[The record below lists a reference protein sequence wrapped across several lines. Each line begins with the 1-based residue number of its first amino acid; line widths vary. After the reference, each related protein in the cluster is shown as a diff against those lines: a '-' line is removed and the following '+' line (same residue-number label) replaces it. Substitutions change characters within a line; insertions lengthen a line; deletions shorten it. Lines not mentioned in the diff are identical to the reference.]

1 MLEKLK
7 RLEEKPIDTLILRA
21 LTSWCVSA
29 LIMLWA
35 VGEKFTVLK
44 AYDNVSLV
52 FFVFVFIVCFALLS
66 AVYVLLKVKK
76 VDVFALPVA
85 FAVYSTVT
93 LADSS
98 KNYYFSFGII
108 ILWAILVYYYHKNG
122 YLDKLN
128 VSGKTAKLVIAAVA
142 IVFVAVVG
150 VAGVLRYESNWAPNF
165 DFGIFCNM
173 YYNMKESF
181 QPLTTCERDTLLS
194 HFAVHMSPIYY
205 LLLPVY
211 WIFPSPSTLQMMQAV
226 VLAGAVIPMYL
237 LAKHFKLSNPRTLL
251 LCAVLLFHPAVAAG
265 TNYDLHENC
274 FLLPLLLWSFLF
286 FEKEKYIPMSVF
298 LVLTL
303 LVKEDAAVYVI
314 FFALYVFL
322 SRRKYLLGAII
333 AAVAGVYFIIVLS
346 YLGTSGDGVM
356 SWRYGNFIVGDG
368 GLFDAVKNVLV
379 NPAYVFTQ
387 IFIDSE
393 NGYSQKLL
401 LILQLF
407 VPLAFLPL
415 GTKKVSRLLLILPFI
430 LLNLMTLYSYQY
442 NISFQYTFGPMAF
455 LFYMTALNVKD
466 MKPVTSKMLLSV
478 AAVAACVLF
487 IGSAVPRLSQYAE
500 IIVRDQ
506 EDIAL
511 TNEALDSIPE
521 EATVIASSYFVPRL
535 SERKVIYAVNH
546 HEVKQGERVDFVI
559 IDTREN
565 YEPFLEKYL
574 GLGYA
579 ITDTV
584 ENSDGKVLVYIL
596 EP

>member
-237 LAKHFKLSNPRTLL
+237 LAKHFKLSNSRTLL

-407 VPLAFLPL
+407 VPLAFLPF

-565 YEPFLEKYL
+565 YEQFLKKYL